1 MLVWVNNR
9 TGGSRG
15 ATVEALRGNT
25 GASFEGSGKI
35 ARGAEGI
42 GLCSC
47 FGKSG
52 ESSTERY
59 FLIKGPFCF
68 VFTNK
73 DASSPKYAV
82 GLQGMKADR
91 QKTTVLL
98 ESTLGDIEYEFT
110 FATESLATEFATA
123 VEQQVAT
130 AQAEVAQKRLGHEHL
145 LHKRSSVVFAEQ
157 IAKTKEREQPD
168 APLSTQ
174 EVLAGM
180 PNTPLY

>member
-1 MLVWVNNR
+1 MEV
-9 TGGSRG
+9 
-15 ATVEALRGNT
+15 LRGNT
-25 GASFEGSGKI
+25 GANFEGSGKI

-42 GLCSC
+42 ALCNC

-52 ESSTERY
+52 ESNKERY

-68 VFTNK
+68 VFTQK

-82 GLQGMKADR
+82 GFQGMRANR

-98 ESTLGDIEYEFT
+98 ESALGDTEYEFT
-110 FATESLATEFATA
+110 FATESMATEFATA

-130 AQAEVAQKRLGHEHL
+130 AQAEVAKKRLGHEHL
-145 LHKRSSVVFAEQ
+145 LQKRSSVVFAEQ
-157 IAKTKEREQPD
+157 IAKTKECEQPD
-168 APLSTQ
+168 APLSSQ
-174 EVLAGM
+174 EVLTSM